1 MEEHKKH
8 RLPLLEDLADWRFDR
23 YLTMQ
28 LLPWFYLIL
37 VMAAVL
43 LTIVT
48 VVSFFQ
54 VSMLA
59 GMTALVAA
67 PFALLVSIAVV
78 RAALEYLVMAHRIM
92 SIIER
97 MDALPEQVHGVSN
110 RVEGISHHVDHLIKR
125 VDHMDAT
132 LALLRPLLDSTTL
145 PKRLINSLRGK
156 PENGK
161 PGNGGSPPGG
171 KGDK

>member
-1 MEEHKKH
+1 MDEQKKA
-8 RLPLLEDLADWRFDR
+8 RVKLLEDLADWRFDR

-37 VMAAVL
+37 VMAATL
-43 LTIVT
+43 LTIII

-59 GMTALVAA
+59 GITALLAA
-67 PFALLVSIAVV
+67 PFGLLVAVAVV

-92 SIIER
+92 NIIER
-97 MDALPEQVHGVSN
+97 MDALPDQVSGVST
-110 RVEGISHHVDHLIKR
+110 RVEGISDHVDHLVER
-125 VDHMDAT
+125 VERMEGT
-132 LALLRPLLDSTTL
+132 LTLLRPLLESTNL

-161 PGNGGSPPGG
+161 PGE
-171 KGDK
+171 